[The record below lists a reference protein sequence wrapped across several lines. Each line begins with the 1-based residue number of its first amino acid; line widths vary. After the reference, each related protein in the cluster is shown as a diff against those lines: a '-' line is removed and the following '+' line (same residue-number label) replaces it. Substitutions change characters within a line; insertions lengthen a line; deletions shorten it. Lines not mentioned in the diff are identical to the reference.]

1 MIQYTELK
9 RDRRKFLALTG
20 LTLKEFNALLPAFA
34 VAYERQ
40 HSHDRTMTRRKRRRQ
55 PGGGRRGVLVTM
67 EQKLLFILVYQKTYP
82 LQVVM
87 GEIFGMSQSGAN
99 QWIHRLLPVVRIAL
113 TAIGV
118 MPERDGHQFADAERH
133 THESHAYIIDGTERR
148 RQRPKDPEK
157 QALFYSGK
165 KKAHTDKNV
174 LVVNTQSKR
183 VGYLSP
189 TYAGKTHDKKVADR
203 EQIAYPKRSILHKD
217 TAFQAYEPKDIQT
230 HQPKKS
236 HAAKN

>member
-9 RDRRKFLALTG
+9 RDHRKFLALTG

-34 VAYERQ
+34 TAYGRQ
-40 HSHDRTMTRRKRRRQ
+40 HPPNRTRAGCKRRRQ
-55 PGGGRRGVLVTM
+55 RGGGRRGVLVTM

-87 GEIFGMSQSGAN
+87 GELFGMSQSGAN
-99 QWIHRLLPVVRIAL
+99 QWIHRLLPVVRNAL
-113 TAIGV
+113 TIIGV
-118 MPERDGHQFADAERH
+118 KPERDGRQFARTERH
-133 THESHAYIIDGTERR
+133 TNESREYIIDGTERR

-165 KKAHTDKNV
+165 KKAHSDKNI
-174 LVVNTQSKR
+174 LVVNTRSKR

-189 TYAGKTHDKKVADR
+189 THAGKVHDKKVADR
-203 EQIAYPKRSILHKD
+203 EQIAYPKRSVLHKD
-217 TAFQAYEPKDIQT
+217 TAFQAYEPKGTQT

-236 HAAKN
+236 HVGRS